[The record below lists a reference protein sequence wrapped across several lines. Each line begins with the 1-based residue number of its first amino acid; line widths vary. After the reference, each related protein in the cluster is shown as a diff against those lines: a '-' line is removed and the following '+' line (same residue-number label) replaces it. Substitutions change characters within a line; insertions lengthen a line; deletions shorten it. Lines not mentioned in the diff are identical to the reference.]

1 MKQFEELNEKERK
14 SKSQVDIRKHI
25 NKKTITMS
33 IICTICAILLALV
46 WTSIYTAIQK
56 RRLIRM
62 QQENVSTNYTIS
74 FNVDDV
80 SFTENSTN
88 NADDVIIESSY
99 EDISIE
105 FIGADKKN
113 SSSNDLQL
121 YLKVINPNAEALDIR
136 TTAIYFNDIC
146 VQDKKYVK
154 SIDGNKETIV
164 KFYVEY
170 PKIIETQVGE
180 TITNVSI
187 QYNFNGENNNMREC
201 SDSEFSYKIGDDSP
215 TRIDSMAQ
223 TNNIIE
229 NETQTE
235 EKVDIYGTLDG
246 NISDKLKIKFSNIE
260 EKNSYVAFVFLIEN
274 EIEEDFGVDF
284 WYESNV
290 NDYTLTMRGTSEIS
304 SKIVPAGGSAI
315 MTLKYSANELQY
327 CGISIVENLRFYV
340 GETGTDRTDATEVT
354 FKDLGIKI
362 NESAITENAINNRI
376 SGELS
381 VGEMSKGISID
392 YVGYETTSSYI
403 CLYFD
408 VTNTSD
414 KYYGFAFWY
423 ASQVNKCAL
432 KMKSTSEISGA
443 LDGNDHVL
451 LAVKYALD
459 DLKNAGIGSI
469 GEVIFSFADNMN
481 NKANAATAIFYDL
494 DIPVD

>member
-14 SKSQVDIRKHI
+14 SKSQVNIREYI
-25 NKKTITMS
+25 NKKTITMT
-33 IICTICAILLALV
+33 IICIICAILLAFL
-46 WTSIYTAIQK
+46 WTSIYTTIQK

-62 QQENVSTNYTIS
+62 QQENVSANYTIS

-80 SFTENSTN
+80 SFTDNSTN
-88 NADDVIIESSY
+88 SSDDVIIESSY

-105 FIGADKKN
+105 FIGIEKMS
-113 SSSNDLQL
+113 SSSNNLQL
-121 YLKVINPNAEALDIR
+121 YLKVINPNVEALDIR

-170 PKIIETQVGE
+170 PNIIETQVGE
-180 TITNVSI
+180 TITDVSI
-187 QYNFNGENNNMREC
+187 QYNFDGENNTIREC
-201 SDSEFSYKIGDDSP
+201 SDSGFSYKIGDDSP
-215 TRIDSMAQ
+215 TRVDSVDS
-223 TNNIIE
+223 TNNTTE

-260 EKNSYVAFVFLIEN
+260 EKNSYVAFIFLIEN
-274 EIEEDFGVDF
+274 EIEEDFGINF
-284 WYESNV
+284 WNESNV
-290 NDYTLTMRGTSEIS
+290 NDYTLSMRSTSEIS
-304 SKIVPAGGSAI
+304 SKIVPAGGSTI
-315 MTLKYSANELQY
+315 MTLKYSTNELQY

-340 GETGTDRTDATEVT
+340 GETDTDRADATEVT

-362 NESAITENAINNRI
+362 KESSITENAINNRI

-381 VGEMSKGISID
+381 VSEMSKGISID

-414 KYYGFAFWY
+414 NYYGFAFWY

-432 KMKSTSEISGA
+432 KMKSTSKVSGA

-451 LAVKYALD
+451 LAVKYAPD
-459 DLKNAGIGSI
+459 DLRNAGISSI
-469 GEVIFSFADNMN
+469 DEVIFSFADNTS
-481 NKANAATAIFYDL
+481 NKANAATATFYDL